1 MIKIKVEKETTRF
14 IKKCLD
20 HNINLKNIKYN
31 KEFITTIIDEK
42 DFEMVK
48 RINYYSNIEILE
60 YYGIKKI
67 KKHLKKYI
75 FDYMLL
81 IIFIILIC
89 IQSNIIIKV
98 EIKHENKELKNKI
111 NEIIKIYGIK
121 KYTFGKT
128 LNELN
133 KISDD
138 IIYNNKDFID
148 WISINKE
155 GMTYKISVEER
166 INADIPKIE
175 NQCHIISLKDAIITK
190 IISESGTSLV
200 EKGQHVHK
208 NEILLSGEIKLNDEI
223 KKNVCA
229 NGKIYGETWYK
240 IHISKPLNYKNKT
253 YTNNKKY
260 NISLNNK
267 YLFKN
272 KFENYEEK
280 VIFKIKNFKIVKL
293 IEYKIENKKYSYDE
307 AKKIAI
313 EDSINKLLKEI
324 KEKPTIISQN
334 VLKETKNNSKIEL
347 DIFISIEQL
356 ISKRITYEVGEEDGN
371 TT

>member
-1 MIKIKVEKETTRF
+1 MIKIKVENETNRF

-20 HNINLKNIKYN
+20 HNINIKDIHYN
-31 KEFITTIIDEK
+31 KEYITANIDEK
-42 DFEMVK
+42 DFETIK
-48 RINYYSNIEILE
+48 RINYYSQIKILE

-67 KKHLKKYI
+67 KKHLKNYLLDYI
-75 FDYMLL
+75 IL
-81 IIFIILIC
+81 IIFIILIY

-98 EIKHENKELKNKI
+98 EIKHENKELKEKV
-111 NEIIKIYGIK
+111 NEIIKEYGIK
-121 KYTFGKT
+121 KYTVGKDLNK
-128 LNELN
+128 LNE
-133 KISDD
+133 ISDD
-138 IIYNNKDFID
+138 ITYKNKDFID

-166 INADIPKIE
+166 INAKTLK
-175 NQCHIISLKDAIITK
+175 NNSKCHIISTKDAIITK

-208 NEILLSGEIKLNDEI
+208 NEMLLSGEIKLNEDI

-240 IHISKPLNYKNKT
+240 IHITKPLNYKTKK

-267 YLFKN
+267 YLLKN

-280 VIFKIKNFKIVKL
+280 IIFKIKNFKLVKL
-293 IEYKIENKKYSYDE
+293 IEYKTENKKHSYDE

-371 TT
+371 IT